1 MAEQCLIIDTI
12 WETLLFTV
20 LLRCSSKWL
29 LENCSTWKL
38 IYIVEYFVLTM
49 RVIHYEII
57 QRNDSIVLLAD
68 LKILN

>member
-1 MAEQCLIIDTI
+1 MAECLIIDTI

-38 IYIVEYFVLTM
+38 IYIVKYFVLTM